1 MAERKDLG
9 TAGLVS
15 SMLGDDNVL
24 VTIDGKVR
32 QIPAASLIKSLDP
45 IRIES
50 LAELSNSEDP
60 RGVWVEVID
69 SNGDPK
75 KMRISS
81 IPQTEGIEN
90 QLAYGVRRASYLLP
104 DTEMTRIGNLDL
116 HKSLPVQSLMRGCL
130 LDNDGKVKQYLP
142 ESSWVGAVRDGS
154 AGQVMVEIPAHY
166 ELEKRIGVVREYW
179 MSLYPIA
186 GYRYVPKMY
195 VSAYQ
200 ASLDRTN
207 MMLSS
212 VVNTTA
218 QFRGGNNN
226 ADWDSTDKTLLGR
239 PVTALSRTSF
249 RNYARKRKP
258 GSTEWNLM
266 TYDVQ
271 RTLYVMFMV
280 EYATLNS
287 QKAVNTALSADGY
300 RQGGLGNGVSNIK
313 DYASWTAFNNN
324 NPFIPCGYT
333 DSLGNGSGEIAY
345 TMPDSYT
352 TAAGAALTVYVN
364 RYRGVEMPFGH
375 INIFCDGYNM
385 MVSAET
391 ADGGTG
397 QTLAYVCSDPGLFS
411 DTSNDGYRFVCECN
425 RNGYITAIAGGPYLD
440 IVPMLASEI
449 TATGGS
455 SSFFCDYHYGNS
467 YPTSGTQLRAPLLGG
482 HSYYGSLCGLAYVYS
497 HYAPS
502 ASNPYFG
509 SRLCFIPKT
518 AA

>member
-9 TAGLVS
+9 TAGLVG

-32 QIPAASLIKSLDP
+32 QIPAASLIQSLDP

-50 LAELSNSEDP
+50 LAELPNSEDP

-81 IPQTEGIEN
+81 IPQTDGIEA
-90 QLAYGVRRASYLLP
+90 QLAYGVRRASYLMP

-130 LDNDGKVKQYLP
+130 LDNNGKVKQYLP

-195 VSAYQ
+195 ESAYL

-239 PVTALSRTSF
+239 PVTALSRTNF

-280 EYATLNS
+280 EYATTNS
-287 QKAVNTALSADGY
+287 QKAVNTALTTEGY
-300 RQGGLGNGVSNIK
+300 RQGGLGNGVSTLISNNW
-313 DYASWTAFNNN
+313 SAFNSY

-375 INIFCDGYNM
+375 LCMHCDGYNM
-385 MVSAET
+385 MVSAEVEK
-391 ADGGTG
+391 GGTG
-397 QTLAYVCSDPGLFS
+397 QTLAYVCSDPDLFS
-411 DTSNDGYRFVCECN
+411 DTSVENYRFVCEST
-425 RNGYITAIAGGPYLD
+425 RGGYVTAIAGGDLID
-440 IVPMLASEI
+440 IVPMKVSEI
-449 TATGGS
+449 ASGGS
-455 SSFFCDYHYGNS
+455 STYFCDYHYHS
-467 YPTSGTQLRAPLLGG
+467 APDSGSALRAPLLGG
-482 HSYYGSLCGLAYVYS
+482 HSANGANCGFASVDS
-497 HYAPS
+497 RSAPS
-502 ASNPYFG
+502 DSSTDFG

>member
-9 TAGLVS
+9 TTGLVS

-32 QIPAASLIKSLDP
+32 QIPATALMQSLDP

-50 LAELSNSEDP
+50 LPQLSNSEDP
-60 RGVWVEVID
+60 RGVWLEVID
-69 SNGDPK
+69 SNGEPK

-81 IPQTEGIEN
+81 IPQTAQNEAA
-90 QLAYGVRRASYLLP
+90 LAYGVSRKSYLEGT
-104 DTEMTRIGNLDL
+104 TEMTRIGNLDL

-130 LDNDGKVKQYLP
+130 LDDNGKPTQYLP
-142 ESSWVGAVRDGS
+142 DSSWVGATRDGS

-166 ELEKRIGVVREYW
+166 EIEKRIGVERQYW

-186 GYRYVPKMY
+186 GYHYVPKMY

-207 MMLSS
+207 MKLAS

-218 QFRGGNNN
+218 QYRGGNNN
-226 ADWDSTDKTLLGR
+226 AAFDGTDKTLLGR
-239 PVTALSRTSF
+239 PATNISRTNY
-249 RNYARKRKP
+249 RAYARKRKP

-280 EYATLNS
+280 EYATTNS
-287 QKAVNTALSADGY
+287 QKAVNTALTTEGY

-313 DYASWTAFNNN
+313 DYATWGAFNSY

-375 INIFCDGYNM
+375 LLMHCDGYNM
-385 MVSAET
+385 IVSAET
-391 ADGGTG
+391 DKGGTG
-397 QTLAYVCSDPGLFS
+397 QTLAYVCSDPDLFS
-411 DTSNDGYRFVCECN
+411 DTSVENYRFVCEST
-425 RNGYITAIAGGPYLD
+425 RGGYVTAIAGGDLID
-440 IVPMLASEI
+440 IVPMKVSEI
-449 TATGGS
+449 ASGGS
-455 SSFFCDYHYGNS
+455 STYFCDYHYHS
-467 YPTSGTQLRAPLLGG
+467 APDSGSALRAPLLGG
-482 HSYYGSLCGLAYVYS
+482 RSLYGAACGFASVDSY
-497 HYAPS
+497 YAPS
-502 ASNPYFG
+502 DSNTYFG
-509 SRLCFIPKT
+509 SRLCFIPK
-518 AA
+518 AAA

>member
-9 TAGLVS
+9 TTGLVS

-32 QIPAASLIKSLDP
+32 QIPATALMQSLDP

-50 LAELSNSEDP
+50 LPQLSNSEDP
-60 RGVWVEVID
+60 RGVWLEVID
-69 SNGDPK
+69 SNGEPK

-81 IPQTEGIEN
+81 IPQTEGFEN

-104 DTEMTRIGNLDL
+104 DTEMSRIGNLDL

-130 LDNDGKVKQYLP
+130 LDNNGKPKQYLP

-207 MMLSS
+207 MKLAS
-212 VVNTTA
+212 VVNTTT
-218 QFRGGNNN
+218 QYRGGSNIS
-226 ADWDSTDKTLLGR
+226 DWDSTDKTLLGR
-239 PVTALSRTSF
+239 PVTALSRSNF
-249 RNYARKRKP
+249 RACARKRKP
-258 GSTEWNLM
+258 GSTEWNLL

-280 EYATLNS
+280 EYATTNS
-287 QKAVNTALSADGY
+287 QKAVNTALTTEGY
-300 RQGGLGNGVSNIK
+300 RQGGLGNGVSTLIPNNW
-313 DYASWTAFNNN
+313 SAFNNY

-345 TMPDSYT
+345 TMPDIYT

-375 INIFCDGYNM
+375 LCMHCDGYNM
-385 MVSAET
+385 MVSAEVEK
-391 ADGGTG
+391 GGTG
-397 QTLAYVCSDPGLFS
+397 QTLAYVCSDPDLFS
-411 DTSNDGYRFVCECN
+411 DTSVENYRFVCEST
-425 RNGYITAIAGGPYLD
+425 RGGYVTAIAGGDLID
-440 IVPMLASEI
+440 IVPMKVSEI
-449 TATGGS
+449 ASGGS
-455 SSFFCDYHYGNS
+455 STYFCDYHYHLA
-467 YPTSGTQLRAPLLGG
+467 PDSGSALRAPLLGG
-482 HSYYGSLCGLAYVYS
+482 DSRYGADCGFAYVLSYG
-497 HYAPS
+497 APS
-502 ASNPYFG
+502 ALSPNIG

>member
-9 TAGLVS
+9 TAGLVG

-50 LAELSNSEDP
+50 LAELPNSEDP

-81 IPQTEGIEN
+81 IPQTDGIEA
-90 QLAYGVRRASYLLP
+90 QLAYGVRRASYLMP

-130 LDNDGKVKQYLP
+130 LDNNGKVKQYLP

-195 VSAYQ
+195 ESAYL

-239 PVTALSRTSF
+239 PVTALSRTNF

-280 EYATLNS
+280 EYATTNS
-287 QKAVNTALSADGY
+287 QKAVNTALTTEGY
-300 RQGGLGNGVSNIK
+300 RQGGLGNGVSTLISNNW
-313 DYASWTAFNNN
+313 SAFNSY

-375 INIFCDGYNM
+375 LCMHCDGYNM
-385 MVSAET
+385 MVSAEVEK
-391 ADGGTG
+391 GGTG
-397 QTLAYVCSDPGLFS
+397 QTLAYVCSDPDLFS
-411 DTSNDGYRFVCECN
+411 DTSVENYRFVCEST
-425 RNGYITAIAGGPYLD
+425 RGGYVTAIAGGDLID
-440 IVPMLASEI
+440 IVPMKVSEI
-449 TATGGS
+449 ASGGS
-455 SSFFCDYHYGNS
+455 STYFCDYHYHS
-467 YPTSGTQLRAPLLGG
+467 APDSGSALRAPRLGG
-482 HSYYGSLCGLAYVYS
+482 TSYNGADCGFACVDSYS
-497 HYAPS
+497 APS
-502 ASNPYFG
+502 DSSTNIG

>member
-81 IPQTEGIEN
+81 IPQTEGFEN

-130 LDNDGKVKQYLP
+130 LDNNGKVKQYLP

-218 QFRGGNNN
+218 QFRGGNNI

-239 PVTALSRTSF
+239 PVTALSRTNF

-258 GSTEWNLM
+258 VSTEWNLM

-271 RTLYVMFMV
+271 RTLYVMFIV

-300 RQGGLGNGVSNIK
+300 RQGGLGNGVSNLK
-313 DYASWTAFNNN
+313 DYASWKAFNNN

-375 INIFCDGYNM
+375 IAIFCDGYNL

-391 ADGGTG
+391 AGGGTG
-397 QTLAYVCSDPGLFS
+397 QTLAYVCSDPDLFS

-425 RNGYITAIAGGPYLD
+425 RNGYITAIAGGTYLD

-455 SSFFCDYHYGNS
+455 SSFFCDQHYGGS
-467 YPTSGTQLRAPLLGG
+467 YPTSGTQLRAPMLGG
-482 HSYYGSLCGLAYVYS
+482 PSYYGAHCGLACVDSYS
-497 HYAPS
+497 APS
-502 ASNPYFG
+502 GSNSYLG

>member
-32 QIPAASLIKSLDP
+32 QIPAASLIQSLDP

-50 LAELSNSEDP
+50 LAELPNSEDP

-81 IPQTEGIEN
+81 IPQTDGIEA
-90 QLAYGVRRASYLLP
+90 QLAYGVRRASYLMP

-130 LDNDGKVKQYLP
+130 LDNNGKVKQYLP

-195 VSAYQ
+195 ESAYL

-239 PVTALSRTSF
+239 PVTALSRTNF

-280 EYATLNS
+280 EYATTNS
-287 QKAVNTALSADGY
+287 QKAVNTALTTEGY
-300 RQGGLGNGVSNIK
+300 RQGGLGNGVSTLISNNW
-313 DYASWTAFNNN
+313 SAFNSY

-375 INIFCDGYNM
+375 LCMHCDGYNM
-385 MVSAET
+385 MVSAEVEK
-391 ADGGTG
+391 GGTG
-397 QTLAYVCSDPGLFS
+397 QTLAYVCSDPDLFS
-411 DTSNDGYRFVCECN
+411 DTSVENYRFVCEST
-425 RNGYITAIAGGPYLD
+425 RGGYVTAIAGGDLID
-440 IVPMLASEI
+440 IVPMKVSEI
-449 TATGGS
+449 ASGGS
-455 SSFFCDYHYGNS
+455 STYFCDYHYHS
-467 YPTSGTQLRAPLLGG
+467 APDSGSALRAPLLGG
-482 HSYYGSLCGLAYVYS
+482 HSANGANCGFASVDS
-497 HYAPS
+497 RSAPS
-502 ASNPYFG
+502 DSSTDFG

>member
-9 TAGLVS
+9 TTGLVS

-32 QIPAASLIKSLDP
+32 QIPATALMQSLDP

-50 LAELSNSEDP
+50 LPELSNSEDP
-60 RGVWVEVID
+60 RGVWLEVID
-69 SNGDPK
+69 SNGEPK

-81 IPQTEGIEN
+81 IPQTAQNEAA
-90 QLAYGVRRASYLLP
+90 LAYGVSRKSYLEGT
-104 DTEMTRIGNLDL
+104 TEMTRIGNLDL

-130 LDNDGKVKQYLP
+130 LDNDGKPKQYLP

-218 QFRGGNNN
+218 QFRGGNNI

-239 PVTALSRTSF
+239 PVTALSRTNF

-300 RQGGLGNGVSNIK
+300 RQGGLGNGVSNLK
-313 DYASWTAFNNN
+313 DYASWMAFNNN

-375 INIFCDGYNM
+375 LCMHCDGYNM
-385 MVSAET
+385 MVSAEVEK
-391 ADGGTG
+391 GGTG
-397 QTLAYVCSDPGLFS
+397 QTLAYVCSDPDLFS
-411 DTSNDGYRFVCECN
+411 DTSVENYRFVCEST
-425 RNGYITAIAGGPYLD
+425 RGGYVTAIAGGDLID
-440 IVPMLASEI
+440 IVPMKVSEI
-449 TATGGS
+449 ASGGS
-455 SSFFCDYHYGNS
+455 STYFCDYHYHS
-467 YPTSGTQLRAPLLGG
+467 APDSGSALRTPLLGG
-482 HSYYGSLCGLAYVYS
+482 HSTVGAYCGFAYVHSY
-497 HYAPS
+497 YAPS
-502 ASNPYFG
+502 DSYATFG

>member
-32 QIPAASLIKSLDP
+32 QIPAASLIQSLDP

-81 IPQTEGIEN
+81 IPQTEGFEN

-130 LDNDGKVKQYLP
+130 LDNNGKPKQYLP

-207 MMLSS
+207 MKLAS

-239 PVTALSRTSF
+239 PVTALSRTNF

-258 GSTEWNLM
+258 GSTEWNLL

-280 EYATLNS
+280 EYATTNS
-287 QKAVNTALSADGY
+287 QKAVNTALTTEGY

-313 DYASWTAFNNN
+313 DYATWGAFNSY

-375 INIFCDGYNM
+375 LLMHCDGYNM
-385 MVSAET
+385 IVSAET
-391 ADGGTG
+391 DKGGTG
-397 QTLAYVCSDPGLFS
+397 QTLAYVCSDPDLFS
-411 DTSNDGYRFVCECN
+411 DTSVENYRFVCEST
-425 RNGYITAIAGGPYLD
+425 RGGYVTAIAGGDLID
-440 IVPMLASEI
+440 IVPMKVSEI
-449 TATGGS
+449 ASGGS
-455 SSFFCDYHYGNS
+455 STYFCDYHS
-467 YPTSGTQLRAPLLGG
+467 HSAPDSGSALRAPMLGG
-482 HSYYGSLCGLAYVYS
+482 YSNHGASCGFAYVTS
-497 HYAPS
+497 AYAPS
-502 ASNPYFG
+502 DSTPHIG
-509 SRLCFIPKT
+509 SRLCFIPK
-518 AA
+518 AAA

>member
-1 MAERKDLG
+1 MAEKKDLG
-9 TAGLVS
+9 TTGLVN

-32 QIPAASLIKSLDP
+32 QIPATALMQSLDP
-45 IRIES
+45 IRIEN
-50 LAELSNSEDP
+50 LPELSNSEDP
-60 RGVWVEVID
+60 RGVWLEVID
-69 SNGDPK
+69 SNGEAK

-81 IPQTEGIEN
+81 IPQTEQNEAV
-90 QLAYGVRRASYLLP
+90 LAYGVSRKSYL
-104 DTEMTRIGNLDL
+104 DATTEMTRIGNADL
-116 HKSLPVQSLMRGCL
+116 HASLPVQSLMRGCL
-130 LDNDGKVKQYLP
+130 LDDNGKVTQYLP
-142 ESSWVGAVRDGS
+142 DSSWIGATRDGS

-166 ELEKRIGVVREYW
+166 EIEKRIGVERQWW

-207 MMLSS
+207 MKLAS

-226 ADWDSTDKTLLGR
+226 ADWDNTDKTLLGR
-239 PVTALSRTSF
+239 PATSISRTNF
-249 RNYARKRKP
+249 RAYARKRKP
-258 GSTEWNLM
+258 GSTEWNLL

-280 EYATLNS
+280 EYATTNS
-287 QKAVNTALSADGY
+287 QKAVNTALTTKCY
-300 RQGGLGNGVSNIK
+300 RQGGLGNGVSTLVSSYWN
-313 DYASWTAFNNN
+313 AFNGY

-364 RYRGVEMPFGH
+364 RYRGVEMPFSH
-375 INIFCDGYNM
+375 LLMHCDGYNM
-385 MVSAET
+385 IVSADV
-391 ADGGTG
+391 AYGGTG
-397 QTLAYVCSDPGLFS
+397 KTLAYVCSDPDLFS
-411 DTSNDGYRFVCECN
+411 DTSVDNYRFVCEST
-425 RNGYITAIAGGPYLD
+425 RGGYITAIAGGDYID

-449 TATGGS
+449 TETGGS
-455 SSFFCDYHYGNS
+455 LTYFCDHHYHS
-467 YPTSGTQLRAPLLGG
+467 APASGSALRAPLLGG
-482 HSYYGSLCGLAYVYS
+482 RSNDGSSCGFAYVHS
-497 HYAPS
+497 SFAPS
-502 ASNPYFG
+502 YAAVHIG

>member
-32 QIPAASLIKSLDP
+32 QIPAASLIQSLDP

-50 LAELSNSEDP
+50 LAELSNSDDP

-81 IPQTEGIEN
+81 IPQTDGIET
-90 QLAYGVRRASYLLP
+90 QLAYGVRRASYLMP

-130 LDNDGKVKQYLP
+130 LDNNGKVKQYLP

-239 PVTALSRTSF
+239 PVTALSRTNF

-280 EYATLNS
+280 EYATTNS
-287 QKAVNTALSADGY
+287 QKAVNTALTTEGY
-300 RQGGLGNGVSNIK
+300 RQGGLGNGVSTLISNNW
-313 DYASWTAFNNN
+313 SAFNSY

-375 INIFCDGYNM
+375 LCMHCDGYNM
-385 MVSAET
+385 MVSAEVEK
-391 ADGGTG
+391 GGTG
-397 QTLAYVCSDPGLFS
+397 QTLAYVCSDPDLFS
-411 DTSNDGYRFVCECN
+411 DTSVENYRFVCEST
-425 RNGYITAIAGGPYLD
+425 RGGYVTAIAGGDLID
-440 IVPMLASEI
+440 IVPMKVSEI
-449 TATGGS
+449 ASGGS
-455 SSFFCDYHYGNS
+455 STYFCDYHYHS
-467 YPTSGTQLRAPLLGG
+467 APDSGSALRAPLLGG
-482 HSYYGSLCGLAYVYS
+482 NSDYGADCGFAYVGS
-497 HYAPS
+497 VCAPS
-502 ASNPYFG
+502 DSNTYFG